1 MTPANRRLVII
12 HNPTSGMRNKS
23 RFSKALLRLAE
34 TRCEVEILKTSGPGH
49 ATFLTQELISRNEPD
64 LVLVAA
70 GGDGTVS
77 EILNG
82 LTGGALPLGVIPLGT
97 ANVLARE
104 LGIGVSIDKAVETL
118 VHADPVPAYTAVAND
133 KRFLLMLGAGY
144 DSLAVAALN
153 SNQKKRFG
161 AIAYVVAAVRAISGF
176 QDMKLDIKI
185 NGTHYSAGTVVIS
198 KAKYYGGPFIIAPDG
213 GLDKPRLDVLIFK
226 GSGIVNALRYGVAL
240 LLNRISRLPDVET
253 LVTDMPILLTASR
266 EFPCQCDG
274 DGGLVTPVKVSL
286 DPKPLM
292 ILRAAV

>member
-1 MTPANRRLVII
+1 MTPVNRRLVII
-12 HNPTSGMRNKS
+12 HNPTSGLRNKS
-23 RFSKALLRLAE
+23 RFSKALLLLAE
-34 TRCEVEILKTSGPGH
+34 TKCEVEILKTSGPGH
-49 ATFLTQELISRNEPD
+49 ATLLTQELISRNDPD

-104 LGIGVSIDKAVETL
+104 LGIGVSIDKAVDAL
-118 VHADPVPAYTAVAND
+118 VQADPVPAYTAVAND

-144 DSLAVAALN
+144 DSLAVAALR
-153 SNQKKRFG
+153 SDQKKRYG
-161 AIAYVVAAVRAISGF
+161 AIAYVISAVRAMSGF
-176 QDMKLDIKI
+176 RDMKLDIKV
-185 NGTHYSAGTVVIS
+185 NGAHYSAGTVVIS
-198 KAKYYGGPFIIAPDG
+198 KAKYYGGPFIMAPDG

-226 GSGIVNALRYGVAL
+226 GSGIVNAVRYGVAL

-253 LVTDMPILLTASR
+253 LVTDTPILLTASK

-274 DGGLVTPVKVSL
+274 DGGLVTPVNISL

-292 ILRAAV
+292 VLRATV